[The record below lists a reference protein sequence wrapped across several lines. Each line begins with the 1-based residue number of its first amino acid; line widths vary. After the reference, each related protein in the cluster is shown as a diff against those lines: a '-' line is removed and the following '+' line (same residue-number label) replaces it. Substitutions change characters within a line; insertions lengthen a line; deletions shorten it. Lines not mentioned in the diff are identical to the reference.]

1 MAKVQRSLIVPY
13 TAHEMY
19 VLAGDVDR
27 YEEFLPW
34 CSASRIL
41 ESEENTIV
49 AQVDISYKGWTTSF
63 TTRNH
68 MDLDSRI
75 RMILDE
81 GAAFESLE
89 GLWYF
94 KSLDALA
101 SEVRLE
107 VDFSLSGPL
116 GNKILGPIFSRIC
129 TELIDAFVE
138 RAKVLYGERAF
149 A

>member
-101 SEVRLE
+101 SEVRIE

-129 TELIDAFVE
+129 TEI
-138 RAKVLYGERAF
+138 K
-149 A
+149 